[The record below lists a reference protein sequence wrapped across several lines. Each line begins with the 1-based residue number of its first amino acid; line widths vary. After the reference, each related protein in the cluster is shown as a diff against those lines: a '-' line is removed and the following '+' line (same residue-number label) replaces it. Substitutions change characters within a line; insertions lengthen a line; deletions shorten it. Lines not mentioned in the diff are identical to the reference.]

1 MSWNHARFRCG
12 EPGGFTGRP
21 CRNPV
26 LRGEKCRI
34 HRGNI
39 DPAPIRNG
47 KRAVIAMN
55 EEQRALFLDWMLEEF
70 APDVQEWATKAQLE
84 RRLVGVIR

>member
-1 MSWNHARFRCG
+1 MSRSHAMYRCG
-12 EPGGFTGRP
+12 EPAAFTGQP
-21 CRNPV
+21 CRNSV

-34 HRGNI
+34 HRAGT

-70 APDVQEWATKAQLE
+70 APDVQGWATKAQLE
-84 RRLVGVIR
+84 RRLVGVRL